1 MDTLRVNAYKQLNA
15 YWRDVELLD
24 TAQLE
29 GLEGCRSRYTVCPG
43 RHRYRIVLLRNYGV
57 RRHFPTSQLAEI
69 YFSYS
74 SLKTHPI
81 IKK

>member
-1 MDTLRVNAYKQLNA
+1 MDTLQVDAYKQLNA

-43 RHRYRIVLLRNYGV
+43 RRIVLLRNYGV
-57 RRHFPTSQLAEI
+57 RRHFLTSQLAEI